1 MQQGEWKMAFRLLNW
16 MIWTFCLGT
25 LALILIAV
33 TSCTEEKERT
43 VTADIESPLRNTC
56 QSGDLDPTFPKCRL
70 ENLTSASVVM
80 R

>member
-1 MQQGEWKMAFRLLNW
+1 MAFRLLNW
-16 MIWTFCLGT
+16 MNWIFWLGT

-33 TSCTEEKERT
+33 TSCTEEEET
-43 VTADIESPLRNTC
+43 VNADNESPLRNTC
-56 QSGDLDPTFPKCRL
+56 QSGDLDPTFPKCQL

>member
-1 MQQGEWKMAFRLLNW
+1 MAFKLMNW
-16 MIWTFCLGT
+16 ILPLGA

-43 VTADIESPLRNTC
+43 VNADIESPLRNTC
-56 QSGDLDPTFPKCRL
+56 QSGDLDPTFPKCHL
-70 ENLTSASVVM
+70 ENLTTASVVM